1 MRRSCSL
8 RREGAEFNASLKP
21 LLGFS
26 LVLFTPPISP
36 TEDISVL
43 TLLPSFL
50 SPSLISAIFN
60 HDSMPELCSQ
70 AMSRRR
76 VKMSYM
82 SIDASHKRFL
92 RSCSRLEHRLRR

>member
-43 TLLPSFL
+43 TL
-50 SPSLISAIFN
+50 
-60 HDSMPELCSQ
+60 
-70 AMSRRR
+70 
-76 VKMSYM
+76 
-82 SIDASHKRFL
+82 
-92 RSCSRLEHRLRR
+92 SRLSSPPPLSALYLTTTRCQSYAPKL